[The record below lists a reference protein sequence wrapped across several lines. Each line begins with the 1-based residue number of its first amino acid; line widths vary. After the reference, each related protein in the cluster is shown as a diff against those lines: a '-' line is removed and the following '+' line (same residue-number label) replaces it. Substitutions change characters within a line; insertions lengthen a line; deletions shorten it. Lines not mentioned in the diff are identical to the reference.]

1 MSQRLDWYDQKR
13 YAAKQWKLLENLNI
27 AKKMLILAKRIKKS
41 ASWKF
46 NKKPIQNISYLNKK
60 IDVYNKK

>member
-27 AKKMLILAKRIKKS
+27 AKKMLILAKRIKK
-41 ASWKF
+41 
-46 NKKPIQNISYLNKK
+46 ISSLE
-60 IDVYNKK
+60 I